1 MRIVYMGTSDF
12 AVPPLKRIKEEG
24 YEIPLVITQ
33 PDRPKN
39 RGMKVQPTPVK
50 IQAEEYGIP
59 VLQPESIS
67 DSSELIR
74 YLQETDPDIIVVAAY
89 GKLLPKSL
97 LSLPRLGCVNIHA
110 SLLPKYRGA
119 APIQRAILSGDAE
132 TGVTLMY
139 MSEGMDEGDMIA
151 KKAVPIDNKTAGQ
164 LWNELALLGADLLAE
179 TLPAIEAGTA
189 GRTAQDS
196 NLATYAPK
204 ITKEDGLVDFH
215 QKAEVIE
222 RQIRAMNPR
231 PGAYTFLEGVPIK
244 LFSAELVGSDVND
257 RPGLIKDVSRKGIL
271 VAAGEG
277 DLLVTRIQ
285 MPGKRPMDVSEYI
298 KGNKIEIGTVLG

>member
-1 MRIVYMGTSDF
+1 LKIVYMGTPDF
-12 AVPPLKRIKEEG
+12 AVPPLKRLKEEG
-24 YEIPLVITQ
+24 HEIPLVITQ

-39 RGMKVQPTPVK
+39 RGRKVLPTPVK
-50 IQAEEYGIP
+50 IQAEEYDIP
-59 VLQPESIS
+59 VLQPESFA

-74 YLQETDPDIIVVAAY
+74 QLCELNPDIIIVAAY

-97 LSLPRLGCVNIHA
+97 LNLPRLGCVNIHA

-119 APIQRAILSGDAE
+119 APIQHAILSGDSE

-151 KKAVPIDNKTAGQ
+151 KKATPIEKKTAGQ
-164 LWNELALLGADLLAE
+164 LLDELARLGADLLVE

-189 GRTAQDS
+189 GRTAQ
-196 NLATYAPK
+196 NNGLATYAPK
-204 ITKEDGLVDFH
+204 ITKQDSLVDFR

-231 PGAYTFLEGVPIK
+231 PGAYTLIEGIPMK
-244 LFSAELVGSDVND
+244 LFSAELLGSDGND
-257 RPGLIKDVSRKGIL
+257 MPGLIKDVSKGGIL
-271 VAAGEG
+271 VAAEEG
-277 DLLVTRIQ
+277 DLLITRIQ
-285 MPGKRPMDVSEYI
+285 MPGKQPVDVSEYI